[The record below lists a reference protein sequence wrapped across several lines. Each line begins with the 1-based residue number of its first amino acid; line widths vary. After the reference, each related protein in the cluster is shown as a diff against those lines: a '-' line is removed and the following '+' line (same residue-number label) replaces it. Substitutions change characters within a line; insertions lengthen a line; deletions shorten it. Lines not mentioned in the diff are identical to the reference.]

1 MPMRW
6 YVIQVHSGSEKK
18 VAELIQHEADRVG
31 LSSHFA
37 EISVPSE
44 QVVEVRR
51 GQKVNAERKF
61 LPGYVLAR
69 MELTDNAWHLVK
81 EIPKVITFLGTRNT
95 PTPISDKEAA
105 AMLNK
110 QKDSA
115 AAKPRNAVQFEIGQ
129 SVRVA
134 DGPFTSFSGTVEE
147 VDEDRSRL
155 KVSVS
160 IFGRATNVDLEYN
173 QVETVA

>member
-1 MPMRW
+1 MSMRW
-6 YVIQVHSGSEKK
+6 YVIQVNSGSEKK

-31 LSSHFA
+31 LSGNFA
-37 EISVPSE
+37 EISVPAE
-44 QVVEVRR
+44 QVVEMRR

-69 MELTDNAWHLVK
+69 MELTDTAWHLVK

-105 AMLNK
+105 AMLNRV
-110 QKDSA
+110 KDSA
-115 AAKPRNAVQFEIGQ
+115 SAKPRNTVQFEIGQ

>member
-6 YVIQVHSGSEKK
+6 YVIHVHSGSEKK

-31 LSSHFA
+31 LSSSFE

-44 QVVEVRR
+44 QVMEMKR
-51 GQKVNAERKF
+51 GQKTHVERKF
-61 LPGYVLAR
+61 LPGYVLAK
-69 MELTDNAWHLVK
+69 MEMSDVTWHLVK
-81 EIPKVITFLGTRNT
+81 EIPKVITFLGTKTT
-95 PTPISDKEAA
+95 PTPIPEKQAM

-110 QKDSA
+110 VKDASA
-115 AAKPRNAVQFEIGQ
+115 GKPRNAVLFEIGQ

-147 VDEDRSRL
+147 VDEERSRL
-155 KVSVS
+155 KVSVT
-160 IFGRATNVDLEYN
+160 IFGRSTNVELEFN
-173 QVETVA
+173 QVETAA

>member
-6 YVIQVHSGSEKK
+6 YVIQVHSGSENK

-31 LSSHFA
+31 LSSNFA

-69 MELTDNAWHLVK
+69 MELTDTAWHLVK

-105 AMLNK
+105 AMLNRV
-110 QKDSA
+110 KDSA